1 MDTTLDRLDHD
12 YAASIA
18 ERAMRAMAEQRIPAT
33 PNNFSVWFHYF
44 LGAPDDLK
52 HAIDILIDN
61 RRAFDVRVNQD
72 LFETYIEPSDIAI
85 AATAS
90 DQLQAVLMAAKQYL
104 ANAIEDS
111 HSHMRAIND
120 VADRTHAGVD
130 PKGLVTQL
138 IAELNKAA
146 ARASKLEERF
156 DEKTREL
163 DTIRDSLS
171 KSEQR
176 AKTDTL
182 TGLPNRRGL
191 EEFFR
196 VAQIEAMEKG
206 EPLSVLMLD
215 VDHFKKFNDNFGHGV
230 GDQVLKLIGQVLH
243 EKVREGDLP
252 ARYGGEE
259 LIAVLP
265 GAGLAAANA
274 VAERIRRSIAEC
286 HITRRS
292 TGELLP
298 TLTVSIGVAQF
309 QPGESMNEL
318 IERCDRALYRAK
330 QSGRNLVVTETEL
343 ESRLAAA
350 S

>member
-1 MDTTLDRLDHD
+1 
-12 YAASIA
+12 
-18 ERAMRAMAEQRIPAT
+18 MAEQRIPAT
-33 PNNFSVWFHYF
+33 PNNFNVWFHYF

-61 RRAFDVRVNQD
+61 RRAFDSRVNQD
-72 LFETYIEPSDIAI
+72 LFATYIEPSDITI

-90 DQLQAVLMAAKQYL
+90 GQLQAVLMAAKQYL
-104 ANAIEDS
+104 ANAIEDNQ
-111 HSHMRAIND
+111 SHMQAISD
-120 VADRTHAGVD
+120 VADQTNAGLD
-130 PKGLVTQL
+130 PKGLVSQL

-156 DEKTREL
+156 DEKNREL

-182 TGLPNRRGL
+182 TGLPNRRAL
-191 EEFFR
+191 DEFFR
-196 VAQIEAMEKG
+196 VVQIDAMEKG

-243 EKVREGDLP
+243 DKVREGDLP

-259 LIAVLP
+259 LLAVLP
-265 GAGLAAANA
+265 GANLGAATA
-274 VAERIRRSIAEC
+274 VAERVRRSIAEC

-298 TLTVSIGVAQF
+298 TITVSIGVAQF

-330 QSGRNLVVTETEL
+330 QSGRNRVVTEAEL
-343 ESRLAAA
+343 ETALAAA

>member
-1 MDTTLDRLDHD
+1 
-12 YAASIA
+12 
-18 ERAMRAMAEQRIPAT
+18 MRTMAEQRVPAT
-33 PNNFSVWFHYF
+33 PNNFNIWFHYF
-44 LGAPDDLK
+44 LGAPDDLRR
-52 HAIDILIDN
+52 AIDILIDN
-61 RRAFDVRVNQD
+61 RRTFDLRVNQD
-72 LFETYIEPSDIAI
+72 LYATYIEPSDVAV

-90 DQLQAVLMAAKQYL
+90 GQLQAVLLAAKQYL
-104 ANAIEDS
+104 ANAIQDNQ
-111 HSHMRAIND
+111 SHMQAINK
-120 VADRTHAGVD
+120 VADQTHAGVD
-130 PKGLVTQL
+130 PKQLVSKL

-146 ARASKLEERF
+146 TRASKLEERF

-176 AKTDTL
+176 ARTDML

-191 EEFFR
+191 DEFCR

-206 EPLSVLMLD
+206 EALSVLMLD

-230 GDQVLKLIGQVLH
+230 GDQVLKLLGQVLH
-243 EKVREGDLP
+243 DKVRDGDLP

-259 LIAVLP
+259 LMAVLP
-265 GAGLAAANA
+265 GADLCAAAV

-286 HITRRS
+286 QITRRS
-292 TGELLP
+292 TGERLP
-298 TLTVSIGVAQF
+298 TITVSIGVAQF
-309 QPGESMNEL
+309 QPGESMNDL

-330 QSGRNLVVTETEL
+330 QSGRNRVTTEAELEKTEL
-343 ESRLAAA
+343 EAAA